1 MVIRKSKHG
10 YLVYNTELNK
20 QAGHTFSKASA
31 IALAKNVVDNKQD
44 ASDAIL
50 KIDKV
55 IEKNYMDSVYFK
67 NSYEKSNDDF
77 RKDVLSIRLDVAL
90 SRTEQACSLLDNY
103 IYC

>member
-1 MVIRKSKHG
+1 MDNKLLINELEAIINKSFEDFPFPYVKGNSIRIGKMVIRKSKHG

-55 IEKNYMDSVYFK
+55 IEN
-67 NSYEKSNDDF
+67 
-77 RKDVLSIRLDVAL
+77 
-90 SRTEQACSLLDNY
+90 
-103 IYC
+103 IYV

>member
-1 MVIRKSKHG
+1 
-10 YLVYNTELNK
+10 
-20 QAGHTFSKASA
+20 
-31 IALAKNVVDNKQD
+31 
-44 ASDAIL
+44 
-50 KIDKV
+50 
-55 IEKNYMDSVYFK
+55 MDSVYFK